1 MRQSAANLAPVTA
14 GPRAATVES
23 VLLRFLDHL
32 PVLPVLLPLLAAPV
46 CVLLETGARAWWA
59 AVCAAWLSL
68 TAAAVL
74 LWQVDHFGP
83 VSYALGGWAAPWG
96 IEYYVDLLG
105 GYVLLIVAAIAA
117 LVLSY
122 ARLSVAHE
130 IAPERAAQFYAA
142 LLLVLA
148 GFCGIAVTGDAFNL
162 FVFLEISSLASYTL
176 ISMGQDRRALS
187 AAFQYLVMGSI
198 GATFILIGVGFLY
211 MMTGTLNMQDLAA
224 RLPEVSATRTVRAA
238 FAFLTV
244 GIGLKLA
251 LFPLHLWLPNAYAY
265 APSTV
270 SAFLS
275 ATATKV
281 AVYVLLRFLL
291 AVFGVEFSF
300 RDMPVDIL
308 LLVLG
313 LAGMLSASLVAV
325 FQDNVKRMLAY
336 SSVAQVGYMVLGISL
351 ASATGIT
358 AAVLHLF
365 NHALMKGALFLALG
379 AVVYRVGA
387 AQLRDL
393 VGLVYRM
400 PWTMAAL
407 VIGGLSL
414 IGVPP
419 TVGFVS
425 KWYLV
430 LASLERGWWP
440 VAGLVLLGSAIAL
453 VYVWR
458 VVEYAYF
465 TESRAD
471 AGTLREAP
479 FSLLAPIWVLVAAN
493 LYFGIRTDLTLGIA
507 QRAVSTLLGSEP

>member
-1 MRQSAANLAPVTA
+1 MGFV
-14 GPRAATVES
+14 
-23 VLLRFLDHL
+23 DHL
-32 PVLPVLLPLLAAPV
+32 PVLPVLVPLLAAPL
-46 CVLLETGARAWWA
+46 CVLLESGSRAWWA
-59 AVCAAWLSL
+59 AVFAAWLSL
-68 TAAAVL
+68 AAASAL
-74 LWQVDHFGP
+74 LWQVSNSGA

-96 IEYYVDLLG
+96 IEYRVDLLA
-105 GYVLLIVAAIAA
+105 GYVLLIVASIAA

-122 ARLSVAHE
+122 ARLSVAQE
-130 IAPERAAQFYAA
+130 IPCERAAQFYAA
-142 LLLVLA
+142 FLLVLA
-148 GFCGIAVTGDAFNL
+148 GFSGIAVTGDAFNL

-176 ISMGQDRRALS
+176 ISMGKDRRALS
-187 AAFQYLVMGSI
+187 ASFQYLIMGSI

-224 RLPEVSATRTVRAA
+224 RLPAVFETRTVRAG

-281 AVYVLLRFLL
+281 AVYALLRFLIV
-291 AVFGVEFSF
+291 VFGVEFSF
-300 RDMPVDIL
+300 EEMPADVL
-308 LLVLG
+308 FLVLG

-351 ASATGIT
+351 ASATGLT
-358 AAVLHLF
+358 SAVLHLF

-387 AQLRDL
+387 VQIRDFA
-393 VGLVYRM
+393 GLGRRM
-400 PWTMAAL
+400 PWTMAAF

-414 IGVPP
+414 VGVPP
-419 TVGFVS
+419 TAGFVS

-430 LASLERGWWP
+430 LATLEKGWWP
-440 VAGLVLLGSAIAL
+440 VAGLVLLGSVIAL

-458 VVEYAYF
+458 VVEAAYF
-465 TESRAD
+465 AQPRAD
-471 AGTLREAP
+471 VTALREAP
-479 FSLLAPIWVLVAAN
+479 PSLLVPIWILVGAN
-493 LYFGIRTDLTLGIA
+493 LYFGLRTDLTAGIA
-507 QRAVSTLLGSEP
+507 RRAVSTLIGGAP